1 MCLALPLAVTIPLP
15 SQVRRSDGSR
25 VVQHK
30 FNSYQDEI
38 KNLKKVLSLKEF
50 LLIVP
55 FLLYYVSYHL
65 APKLRGGLCACFF
78 FLMPWKLAM
87 GSFLHVELECRLP
100 HCSSS
105 RSSQYLVLLE

>member
-65 APKLRGGLCACFF
+65 APKLGGVCVFS
-78 FLMPWKLAM
+78 
-87 GSFLHVELECRLP
+87 SF
-100 HCSSS
+100 
-105 RSSQYLVLLE
+105 